1 MKARW
6 LVVGIVLVA
15 CGGAESDGEMGAEA
29 DAGEGMRQ
37 EQTAMA
43 GACEP
48 QADLADRPSPYD
60 STTVELDGA
69 VAKICYGRPS
79 LRGRTMIGGEAVPF
93 DTIWRTGANEP
104 TTIHLPVAAEIAGT
118 RLEPGSY
125 TIYTVP
131 REGEE
136 WTVVLNGSTSQWG
149 HESRYTG
156 AVREAEI
163 SRSPVRAETTDGT
176 IEQLTIRSEPTADGA
191 DIVVEWQNT
200 RVYIPIRPATG

>member
-6 LVVGIVLVA
+6 LVVGIVIAA
-15 CGGAESDGEMGAEA
+15 CGGAESDREMEADA
-29 DAGEGMRQ
+29 DAGEGQRQ
-37 EQTAMA
+37 EQVAMA

-48 QADLADRPSPYD
+48 QADPADRPSPYD
-60 STTVELDGA
+60 STLVELDGA
-69 VAKICYGRPS
+69 VAKICYSRPS

-125 TIYTVP
+125 SIYTVP
-131 REGEE
+131 REGDE
-136 WTVVLNGSTSQWG
+136 WIVVLNGSTSQWG
-149 HESRYTG
+149 HENRYTG

-163 SRSPVRAETTDGT
+163 SRSPVRAEAMDET
-176 IEQLTIRSEPTADGA
+176 IEQFTIRSERTADGA
-191 DIVVEWQNT
+191 DIVLEWQDM
-200 RVYIPIRPATG
+200 RVYIPIRPGTG